1 MYTNALM
8 GTALDRRHVWRPAA
22 KDGLERALEQ
32 DEYAA
37 LACECGEQEA
47 IHEPDSEGQ
56 QHLRLVAVRDLGVET
71 LADFLVHP
79 GTSEQCAR
87 CAASTLG
94 MEWPPEQAGVEV
106 EDVEDP
112 EYVAKEVHE
121 QRAARMYEERYGDR
135 DAVAL
140 EDGEVGDEIQ
150 ALVEGKYTEVLVV
163 RGEGENRTM
172 AVYDGSDSYT
182 CHPHEGGGSTDW
194 FGRITDDLPSHP
206 NARCSTVPQQ
216 DERTSDA
223 ADALR
228 YAQGQYATFVEYG
241 RTDGSDGAAGAPLVG
256 ASDPGTY
263 APIAIDPQQFSI
275 DIDAQVE
282 AAVDSVAGA
291 AERAAKELERH
302 RAHSVDLEL
311 TLTEDQAEDLRK
323 EMGLADRAARD
334 SR

>member
-8 GTALDRRHVWRPAA
+8 GTALDRRHVWKPAA
-22 KDGLERALEQ
+22 KDGLERALAQ

-37 LACECGEQEA
+37 LACECGEQQA

-56 QHLRLVAVRDLGVET
+56 QHLRLVPVRDLGVET

-182 CHPHEGGGSTDW
+182 CHPHEDVGSHEW
-194 FGRITDDLPSHP
+194 VGP
-206 NARCSTVPQQ
+206 Q

-228 YAQGQYATFVEYG
+228 YANGQYATFVEYG
-241 RTDGSDGAAGAPLVG
+241 RSDGSDGAAGAPLVG
-256 ASDPGTY
+256 ASDPGTF

-275 DIDAQVE
+275 DIDAQVD
-282 AAVDSVAGA
+282 AALDSVAGA
-291 AERAAKELERH
+291 AEQAAKELERH

-323 EMGLADRAARD
+323 EMGLAADRAARD